1 MTCMSYA
8 VRINA
13 PCNHDFNFTRM
24 LTFVKIINL
33 NPKENNKNAV
43 MPNVT
48 NRRST
53 RKMGMSASQTRV
65 LMLTA
70 RQNDLEY
77 QAQQILQA
85 KLAASRQAE
94 DAAATYNE
102 KISNTHF
109 VTTGY
114 NENGEKV
121 QENMTAEKIMD
132 AGYYIVDTNGSV
144 VVPESGKY
152 SQSNFENHLSEE
164 DYKKFGFTKS
174 RVAKF
179 TSCRQLNNDDG
190 GADSYIKQMLEKGE
204 WTLCRQV
211 KNNEETV
218 EHKYT
223 TPQATGSFTEVYYTA
238 DDAQAEAEYNAITKK
253 LETLEKKLDMQMEQI
268 ETERNA
274 VKTERESVEQ
284 VVKDNV
290 EKTFKTFG

>member
-1 MTCMSYA
+1 
-8 VRINA
+8 
-13 PCNHDFNFTRM
+13 
-24 LTFVKIINL
+24 
-33 NPKENNKNAV
+33 
-43 MPNVT
+43 
-48 NRRST
+48 
-53 RKMGMSASQTRV
+53 MGMSASQTRV

-109 VTTGY
+109 ITTGY
-114 NENGEKV
+114 DENGDQV
-121 QENMTAEKIMD
+121 QENMTLDKIMD
-132 AGYYIVDTNGSV
+132 AGYYIVDSNGSV
-144 VVPESGKY
+144 VLATGRSSKY
-152 SQSNFENHLSEE
+152 STNNWSDFVSNKE
-164 DYKKFGFTKS
+164 YKRFGFESYGEADFVGCK
-174 RVAKF
+174 
-179 TSCRQLNNDDG
+179 QLNNDDG
-190 GADSYIKQMLEKGE
+190 GADSYIKQMVESGQ
-204 WTLCRQV
+204 WTICRKV
-211 KNNEETV
+211 RDNDETI

-223 TPQATGSFTEVYYTA
+223 TLQATGSFTEVYYTA
-238 DDAQAEAEYNAITKK
+238 DDAEAEAEYNAITKK

-274 VKTERESVEQ
+274 VKTEKESVEQ